1 MNSTT
6 TLPPPI
12 TIPSPTSAISSTPLF
27 TPDFLQ
33 YAMIAVVAGVIIYV
47 VYKLFFHKP
56 NYRYWL
62 RLIDGNEEREIPLT
76 RIDEVNFVS
85 VRGNIRVYKDPTV
98 KMVKSGKRYIIY
110 GWGIQPYYIA
120 KDPQTLLN
128 VGIRD
133 LLLRIGNKEIKF
145 DGTWKS
151 IVDYYAYLI
160 KSRID
165 MMREITLDT
174 NTQLVIAVDYPS
186 IFKNTMEDLLHTNVK
201 HSLRQLEEI
210 LNIEKNIAVSKS
222 ADFSWMRWIVI
233 ALIVLGVFMLAIT
246 VMHK

>member
-1 MNSTT
+1 VDNTT

-12 TIPSPTSAISSTPLF
+12 TVPAPSLIPSSVPSFS
-27 TPDFLQ
+27 PDIIL
-33 YAMIAVVAGVIIYV
+33 YAMIAIAAGVIIYFA
-47 VYKLFFHKP
+47 YKAFSKP
-56 NYRYWL
+56 NYKYWL

-98 KMVKSGKRYIIY
+98 KMVKSGRRYILY

-120 KDPQTLLN
+120 KDPQTLIN

-151 IVDYYAYLI
+151 IVDYYTYLI

-165 MMREITLDT
+165 TMRELTLDT

-186 IFKNTMEDLLHTNVK
+186 IFKNSIEDLLHTNVK

-210 LNIEKNIAVSKS
+210 VNIEKNVTAAKS
-222 ADFSWMRWIVI
+222 SDFSWMRWII
-233 ALIVLGVFMLAIT
+233 LALIVMGVFMLALA
-246 VMHK
+246 VLHR